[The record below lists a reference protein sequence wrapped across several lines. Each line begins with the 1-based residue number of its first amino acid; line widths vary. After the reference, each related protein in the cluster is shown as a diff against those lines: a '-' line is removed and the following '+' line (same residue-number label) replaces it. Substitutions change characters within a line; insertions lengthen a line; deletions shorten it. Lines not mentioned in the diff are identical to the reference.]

1 MTIVLA
7 GISAINVYL
16 SRTSLIPVHSQ
27 NECAFILNES
37 IGSTAAIAQLKTLPF
52 YNSGIIPSAALAGV
66 SHEHLSVEL
75 LISCKA
81 HRRKLPHL
89 VNHLW
94 QSPLFPKA
102 LYRINTTQTT
112 EPLYVVSPELH
123 FLLRCRE
130 TRTPAQALLLA
141 LQLCGTYELRPD
153 IPEGFVSRPAPL
165 TCAQSLQNA
174 VQWLPTDARGQKIA
188 RYTASLALD
197 GSASPRE
204 SGFAAFAITSR
215 RHGGAGLP
223 APRLNYEKSLSPLAK
238 AHLPQRTSIRYD
250 FYWPEKHL
258 ACEYDSSWWHSD
270 PLRAGADDQR
280 RLAARALNDDL
291 IGVARQTLSTLP
303 TATAL
308 FDQLAHIL
316 QGRAPR
322 PLSARS
328 LACQEELWR
337 LCFGH
342 HSFW

>member
-1 MTIVLA
+1 MAVL
-7 GISAINVYL
+7 G
-16 SRTSLIPVHSQ
+16 TTP
-27 NECAFILNES
+27 NEPPLEVLV
-37 IGSTAAIAQLKTLPF
+37 STD
-52 YNSGIIPSAALAGV
+52 S
-66 SHEHLSVEL
+66 
-75 LISCKA
+75 
-81 HRRKLPHL
+81 HRRQLSHL
-89 VNHLW
+89 KHYLW
-94 QSPLFPKA
+94 QSPLFPGA
-102 LYRINTTQTT
+102 LHRITTNQTA

-153 IPEGFVSRPAPL
+153 TPEGFATRSTPL

-174 VQWLPTDARGQKIA
+174 ARWFPAGARGQKTAHYAA
-188 RYTASLALD
+188 RLATD
-197 GSASPRE
+197 NSASPRE
-204 SGFAAFAITSR
+204 SGFAAFALTSR

-223 APRLNYEKSLSPLAK
+223 APRLNFEKSLTPLAK
-238 AHLPQRTSIRYD
+238 AHLPQRVSIRYD

-280 RLAARALNDDL
+280 RLAARCLNDDL

-308 FDQLAHIL
+308 FDKLAHIL

-322 PLSARS
+322 PLSSRTLTYREA
-328 LACQEELWR
+328 LYR

>member
-7 GISAINVYL
+7 GISAVNVYL
-16 SRTSLIPVHSQ
+16 SRIPLTPVHSR
-27 NECAFILNES
+27 NECEQILQECIPTATALNKLTCAS
-37 IGSTAAIAQLKTLPF
+37 FYQTGLLPTAALLSQSPESVPVTL
-52 YNSGIIPSAALAGV
+52 LA
-66 SHEHLSVEL
+66 SSKSNRRILPR
-75 LISCKA
+75 LI
-81 HRRKLPHL
+81 
-89 VNHLW
+89 NHLW
-94 QSPLFPKA
+94 QGPLFPKA
-102 LYRINTTQTT
+102 LYYVNVAQTA

-130 TRTPAQALLLA
+130 ARSPTQALLLA

-153 IPEGFVSRPAPL
+153 IPEGFATRPAPL

-174 VQWLPTDARGQKIA
+174 TQWLPAGARGHKIA
-188 RYTASLALD
+188 HYAATLALD

-223 APRLNYEKSLSPLAK
+223 APRLNYTKSLTPLAK
-238 AHLPQRTSIRYD
+238 AHLPQQRSIRYD

-280 RLAARALNDDL
+280 RLAARTLNDDL
-291 IGVARQTLSTLP
+291 IGVARQTLSALP
-303 TATAL
+303 TAMAL
-308 FDQLAHIL
+308 FDHLAHL
-316 QGRAPR
+316 LHGRAPR
-322 PLSARS
+322 PLSPRTRASR
-328 LACQEELWR
+328 EELYR

-342 HSFW
+342 HDFW